1 MKLWSNDRFNELKN
15 EVYDIIFGSDYTA
28 NRDIYEVCSKVL
40 SLFYILFNE
49 SCLSH
54 IFWNKKTIIHR
65 KALDLLSHTLHF
77 PTCMLV

>member
-28 NRDIYEVCSKVL
+28 NRDIYEVCSYLL
-40 SLFYILFNE
+40 SLFYILLNE

-54 IFWNKKTIIHR
+54 IFWN
-65 KALDLLSHTLHF
+65 
-77 PTCMLV
+77 